1 MRINLKGLN
10 FATKRLA
17 DGSTRTYWY
26 AWRGGPLLR
35 GEPGTPEF
43 ERSWQEACGQKAKAP
58 EGTLQS
64 LIDYFQT
71 TIEFTGLREITRSD
85 YVDIIQKVIEPKF
98 SDFPVKALA

>member
-17 DGSTRTYWY
+17 DGTLRKYYY

-43 ERSWQEACGQKAKAP
+43 QASYNEAVTSRASHP
-58 EGTLQS
+58 N
-64 LIDYFQT
+64 
-71 TIEFTGLREITRSD
+71 
-85 YVDIIQKVIEPKF
+85 
-98 SDFPVKALA
+98 

>member
-1 MRINLKGLN
+1 VRVRYKGLN
-10 FATKRLA
+10 WNTKRLA
-17 DGSTRTYWY
+17 DGSTRTRWY

-64 LIDYFQT
+64 LIDYYQT
-71 TIEFTGLREITRSD
+71 TAEFTGLREITRSD

-98 SDFPVKALA
+98 G